1 MGVSGGWS
9 EEAAMETSAILTM
22 SASPSPSS
30 SSSACGCKGN
40 ISSSPVNTQCK
51 QELESLM
58 FEGGSDVFTSNR
70 HALHNNEAKTFNLL
84 TYRTQ
89 DDAPV
94 HLGHG
99 AGREGG
105 LREGHQA
112 HAQVQHSV
120 GEACSSLDPGR
131 SLSVWRYSLFEG
143 AQEQCSSF
151 TVIVAM
157 FLLSPNYR
165 SQVQ

>member
-1 MGVSGGWS
+1 MG
-9 EEAAMETSAILTM
+9 SAILTM

-30 SSSACGCKGN
+30 SSSTCGCKGN
-40 ISSSPVNTQCK
+40 ITSGPVNTQCK

-89 DDAPV
+89 DDA
-94 HLGHG
+94 
-99 AGREGG
+99 GREGR
-105 LREGHQA
+105 LREGDQA

-120 GEACSSLDPGR
+120 GEACSSLDPGW
-131 SLSVWRYSLFEG
+131 SLRVWRYSLFEG

-151 TVIVAM
+151 TVIIVM
-157 FLLSPNYR
+157 FS
-165 SQVQ
+165 VTKF